1 MGRRPPRRR
10 LTLRAWSGALL
21 LTIAGCTAAP
31 VPAGTLADRLNASV
45 RTGEA
50 AFASNFSTD
59 STAGTEWYAVLK
71 DAAPTFRQPDGQ
83 SLVVTAAMPGD
94 RRPATWTLH
103 LELDG
108 ATGRIRAVAPTPDR
122 PIWALG
128 RVDVTAAGHGTLLS
142 SGLDASARRAWAER
156 IDRAAAAVARTAPPG
171 EDGWAGGLVVEV
183 PATGSD
189 FQAITDEL
197 PNTASALTTCGT
209 GTPRIVV
216 NPLILEQ
223 PDEWLDSTLVHE
235 AVHVATDSACVP
247 AGESLGW
254 AVEGLAESVTA
265 RNDPA
270 TATRNHGLV
279 LDYLRGHAMPTALP
293 TQLEDLTSYA
303 LAQLAVDQVRAH
315 LGTKAD
321 DLLARATHEAGTLT
335 RVELGKVT
343 DLYTAELRRLAAS
356 G

>member
-21 LTIAGCTAAP
+21 LAIAGCTAAP
-31 VPAGTLADRLNASV
+31 VPAGTLADRLNATV
-45 RTGEA
+45 RTDEA
-50 AFASNFSTD
+50 AFASNFTAG
-59 STAGTEWYAVLK
+59 STAGGEWFAALK
-71 DAAPTFRQPDGQ
+71 GAAPTFSQSDGQ
-83 SLVVTAAMPGD
+83 TLVVTATMPGD
-94 RRPATWTLH
+94 RRLATWTLH

-108 ATGRIRAVAPTPDR
+108 ATGRIRAVAPTPSR

-128 RVDVTAAGHGTLLS
+128 QVDVTAATHGTLLS
-142 SGLDASARRAWAER
+142 SGLEASARGAWAQR
-156 IDRAAAAVARTAPPG
+156 IDRAAAAVARTSPPG
-171 EDGWAGGLVVEV
+171 EDGWTGGLVVEV

-197 PNTASALTTCGT
+197 PNTASALTACGT

-216 NPLILEQ
+216 NPLILEE

-247 AGESLGW
+247 AGESLAW

-270 TATRNHGLV
+270 TATRNRGLV
-279 LDYLRGHAMPTALP
+279 HDYLRDHAVPTALP

-303 LAQLAVDQVRAH
+303 LAQLAVDQVLAH
-315 LGTKAD
+315 LGAKAD
-321 DLLARATHEAGTLT
+321 DLLVRATHEAGTVT
-335 RVELGKVT
+335 PVELRRVT
-343 DLYTAELRRLAAS
+343 DLYAAALRRLAAS